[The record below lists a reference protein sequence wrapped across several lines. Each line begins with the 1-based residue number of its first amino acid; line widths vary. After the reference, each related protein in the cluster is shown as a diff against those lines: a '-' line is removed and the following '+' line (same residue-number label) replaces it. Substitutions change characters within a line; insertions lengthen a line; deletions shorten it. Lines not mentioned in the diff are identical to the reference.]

1 MSPFLRHLIVSALSL
16 GATAW
21 ILPGVHVQSLV
32 VLIVAGLVIGAINA
46 LLKPVLV
53 LLTLPIT
60 VLSLGI
66 FYLVLNGLLFGL
78 AAALVPG
85 FAVEGL
91 GWAILGSL
99 LMGLFN
105 GLLGSGGEPRP
116 RREHDR

>member
-1 MSPFLRHLIVSALSL
+1 MSPFLRHLLISALSL

-21 ILPGVHVQSLV
+21 ILPGVHVDSLV
-32 VLIVAGLVIGAINA
+32 VLIVAGLVIGAINS

-66 FYLVLNGLLFGL
+66 FYLILNGLLFAL
-78 AAALVPG
+78 AAAVVPG
-85 FAVEGL
+85 FAVAGL
-91 GWAILGSL
+91 GWAMLGAI

-105 GLLGSGGEPRP
+105 SLLGSGFVHHED
-116 RREHDR
+116 RR

>member
-1 MSPFLRHLIVSALSL
+1 MSPFLRHLVVSALSL

-21 ILPGVHVQSLV
+21 ILPGVRVDSLV
-32 VLIVAGLVIGAINA
+32 VLIVAGLVIGAINS

-66 FYLVLNGLLFGL
+66 FYLILNGLLFGL
-78 AAALVPG
+78 AAAVVPG
-85 FAVEGL
+85 FSVAGL
-91 GWAILGSL
+91 GWAILGAL

-105 GLLGSGGEPRP
+105 SLLGSGFHHQERE
-116 RREHDR
+116 RR